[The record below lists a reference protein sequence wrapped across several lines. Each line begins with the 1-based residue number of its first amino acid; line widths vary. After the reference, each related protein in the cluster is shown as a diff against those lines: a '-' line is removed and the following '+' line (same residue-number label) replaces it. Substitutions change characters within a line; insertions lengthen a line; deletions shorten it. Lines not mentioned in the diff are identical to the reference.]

1 MIGVVDVLQSLE
13 ACCARNGTDD
23 PASCVPTVGE
33 QKRPS
38 KLPASLSH
46 LTARDK
52 MQRADGD
59 HVGGSREQVQTLVKR
74 QDETLTD
81 VAARLGRLQK
91 SAEAIGTELRSQ
103 GKMLDELGEERSGP
117 NDARYRQAAQD
128 QEQLP
133 DRDCDIAVSRE
144 NRDRAVNVHE
154 CAPDDSPNCPTPR
167 SRSTY
172 GRV

>member
-1 MIGVVDVLQSLE
+1 MLCAMIL
-13 ACCARNGTDD
+13 
-23 PASCVPTVGE
+23 GE

-59 HVGGSREQVQTLVKR
+59 HVQTLVKR

-81 VAARLGRLQK
+81 VAERLGRLQK

-103 GKMLDELGEERSGP
+103 GKMLDELGEDVEE
-117 NDARYRQAAQD
+117 ARNGV
-128 QEQLP
+128 
-133 DRDCDIAVSRE
+133 DRVDRVTRGIGKLLKTRNNCQIVTVIAWCWWRL
-144 NRDRAVNVHE
+144 
-154 CAPDDSPNCPTPR
+154 
-167 SRSTY
+167 
-172 GRV
+172 